1 MEACKYARKNEKNE
15 NENKIENMKETLN
28 KY

>member
-1 MEACKYARKNEKNE
+1 MEACKYARKNKKNE
-15 NENKIENMKETLN
+15 NENKIENVKEKPN